1 MQMQSFVSNLPPQ
14 VVPHFKLYLEEG
26 QSLELSIFHDGQFF
40 IGLVEYREKDKV
52 KLVKFTFG
60 TEPNSAEIFNFI
72 YDHLDELMNQTKVS
86 IEKKKPKKVNPK
98 RLQRQVAKE
107 QKQPKTSTYAQ
118 KAIKKEQEM
127 KKVQGKKS
135 KKLKKEQ
142 AKARKRQLKVQKNK
156 QKKKGH

>member
-14 VVPHFKLYLEEG
+14 AVPHFKLYLEEG

-86 IEKKKPKKVNPK
+86 IEKRNQKVNPK

-118 KAIKKEQEM
+118 KQS
-127 KKVQGKKS
+127 KKS
-135 KKLKKEQ
+135 KK
-142 AKARKRQLKVQKNK
+142 
-156 QKKKGH
+156 

>member
-1 MQMQSFVSNLPPQ
+1 M
-14 VVPHFKLYLEEG
+14 
-26 QSLELSIFHDGQFF
+26 ELSIFHDGQFF
-40 IGLVEYREKDKV
+40 IGLVEYREEDRV

-72 YDHLDELMNQTKVS
+72 YGHLDELINQTKV
-86 IEKKKPKKVNPK
+86 
-98 RLQRQVAKE
+98 
-107 QKQPKTSTYAQ
+107 
-118 KAIKKEQEM
+118 
-127 KKVQGKKS
+127 S

>member
-1 MQMQSFVSNLPPQ
+1 M
-14 VVPHFKLYLEEG
+14 
-26 QSLELSIFHDGQFF
+26 ELSIFHDGQFF
-40 IGLVEYREKDKV
+40 IGLVEYREEDRV

-72 YDHLDELMNQTKVS
+72 YGHLDELINQTKVS

-107 QKQPKTSTYAQ
+107 QKQ
-118 KAIKKEQEM
+118 
-127 KKVQGKKS
+127 VQGKKS

>member
-1 MQMQSFVSNLPPQ
+1 M
-14 VVPHFKLYLEEG
+14 
-26 QSLELSIFHDGQFF
+26 ELSIFHDGQFF
-40 IGLVEYREKDKV
+40 IGLVEYREEDRV

-72 YDHLDELMNQTKVS
+72 YGHLDELINQTKVS
-86 IEKKKPKKVNPK
+86 IEKETKKVNPK

>member
-1 MQMQSFVSNLPPQ
+1 RNNL
-14 VVPHFKLYLEEG
+14 
-26 QSLELSIFHDGQFF
+26 
-40 IGLVEYREKDKV
+40 
-52 KLVKFTFG
+52 
-60 TEPNSAEIFNFI
+60 
-72 YDHLDELMNQTKVS
+72 
-86 IEKKKPKKVNPK
+86 
-98 RLQRQVAKE
+98 
-107 QKQPKTSTYAQ
+107 KTSTYAQ